1 MIWTIVGMKC
11 KVRFVLLVGV
21 SPSTWFCVLKKENKK
36 KNTHEW
42 GYSCSSDKTDLCNRL
57 KHQICVE
64 YWGDFPKMN
73 KWDKRKCHISIMVDL
88 CSVIHFASS
97 RLRCHP
103 STLDCRTS
111 AAIFLSCQTN
121 TLWWMETMHLF
132 AISNLIFSQNLL
144 YIWMETHFIMGLKPW
159 IGLN

>member
-1 MIWTIVGMKC
+1 MQSKVCAVGRCVSIHLILCFK
-11 KVRFVLLVGV
+11 KRKQKEKHPWVGE
-21 SPSTWFCVLKKENKK
+21 KENW
-36 KNTHEW
+36 NW
-42 GYSCSSDKTDLCNRL
+42 NSCSSDKTDLCNRL